1 MFKRFGLCLSL
12 LLALNVCAQDAA
24 WYRGNLHMHTF
35 WSDGQVFPEEAVE
48 YYRSRGYQFLCVSD
62 HNLLQLSTENWQEIG
77 KKVTPKAAEQYLK
90 AFGDTA
96 DKKTEGDKEFL
107 RLKTIG
113 ELKKQFDKDG
123 AFLLV
128 PSQEINRSISGI
140 EVHMNAINISRT
152 FTFERSEI
160 INEAFEK
167 NEKAVS
173 AHGENTLFMLNHPFW
188 RYFDIQP
195 DTLIA
200 LPQIRFF
207 ELYNGGPSFKPHPDW
222 YSLEKFWDIVNAF
235 RISAGHPPVYGV
247 ATDDTHGY
255 NNHIFHGW
263 VYVRSQKLDCDALI
277 QAMKRGDFYS
287 SSGVVLKDVK
297 FDAAAGTLTVEVDPK
312 ADETYEIAFIV
323 TRADFDRATTEFDD
337 PVDDKKPARKG
348 LKYSDTI
355 GVTAKKVEGTSASYT
370 MQPEDLYVRATITS
384 SKQMVRPALCG
395 PFVETAWT
403 QPYGWQQWQ
412 QRNQKK

>member
-1 MFKRFGLCLSL
+1 
-12 LLALNVCAQDAA
+12 
-24 WYRGNLHMHTF
+24 MHSF

-48 YYRSRGYQFLCVSD
+48 YYRTRGYQFLCLTD

-96 DKKTEGDKEFL
+96 DKKTEGDKDFL

-128 PSQEINRSISGI
+128 PSQEINRSIGGI
-140 EVHMNAINISRT
+140 EVHMNAINIERT

-160 INEAFEK
+160 VNEAFEK

-188 RYFDIQP
+188 RHFDIQP
-195 DTLIA
+195 DTLIQ
-200 LPQIRFF
+200 LPQIRFY
-207 ELYNGGPSFKPHPDW
+207 ELANSGGGGNMTPAHPDW
-222 YSLEKFWDIVNAF
+222 YSLEGFWDIANAF
-235 RISAGHPPVYGV
+235 RISAGHPAVYGT

-255 NNHIFHGW
+255 GSPDNVTRGW
-263 VYVRSQKLDCDALI
+263 VYVRAPKLDSDALV
-277 QAMKRGDFYS
+277 QAMNRGDFYS
-287 SSGVVLKDVK
+287 SCGVVLKDVR
-297 FDAAAGTLTVEVDPK
+297 FDAEKQMLTVEIDPK
-312 ADETYEIAFIV
+312 PGETYEVQFIT
-323 TRADFDRATTEFDD
+323 TRSDFDRTTTAFDD
-337 PVDDKKPARKG
+337 PEADKKPARKG
-348 LKYSDTI
+348 LKYSNTI
-355 GVTAKKVEGTSASYT
+355 GVSQGRIKADTKTVSYQ
-370 MQPEDLYVRATITS
+370 MQPEELYVRAVVTS
-384 SKQMVRPALCG
+384 STKIIRGRLASSG
-395 PFVETAWT
+395 PEFETAWT

-412 QRNQKK
+412 QRNPKK